1 MNISLDNTT
10 EDEDLQNLPPPAYA
24 RSLHPVNETPMPQVH
39 TIPGKKALTA
49 NLNIAT
55 DEGRRHLAL
64 IIDLFN
70 FTIVRGLHLLKKGVS
85 ATKLAWTR
93 ALEQAHNHRL
103 HPDVWPNLGVLV
115 STPLEPY
122 RPYPSFAGRIDIA
135 QGNLRDLILVT
146 AEYYSN
152 LHDAKLLAQGLDY
165 LPDVL
170 EELGKKITSERAAA
184 VKKGKDAASAKTLQ
198 KDRQTATSMVA
209 EDYMG
214 LVGGRGVS
222 APSGADLDDPN
233 ILQALDAL
241 GDYASSYTSK
251 LLQHMYNMHYYY

>member
-1 MNISLDNTT
+1 M
-10 EDEDLQNLPPPAYA
+10 
-24 RSLHPVNETPMPQVH
+24 SLHPINETPMPQVH

-103 HPDVWPNLGVLV
+103 HPDVWPDLGVLV

-122 RPYPSFAGRIDIA
+122 RPYPSFTGRRDIA
-135 QGNLRDLILVT
+135 QGNLRDLILAT
-146 AEYYSN
+146 ATYYSN
-152 LHDAKLLAQGLDY
+152 LYDEKLLAHGLDY
-165 LPDVL
+165 QPDAL
-170 EELGKKITSERAAA
+170 EDLGKKITSERAAITSERAAA
-184 VKKGKDAASAKTLQ
+184 VSAKTLQ

-251 LLQHMYNMHYYY
+251 LYYNICTICIIIISTNISRIWYDTNIYLLLQFYM